1 MSGVEKLWRRQRLG
15 MELSRKMGGF
25 GMKMEISVVVL
36 LGCRFSRRIE
46 KRILVEEGKRGD
58 ISDQTEMEGNIG
70 FHTIVTNGIIVRFD
84 VL

>member
-1 MSGVEKLWRRQRLG
+1 